1 MAWCIRLKQIEK
13 SYGLIIVLKN
23 HSGSY
28 LTKEVVKKGYCRN
41 ESLGLA
47 WDRVEVSQMT
57 LFYTTLM
64 LQKYISSKQKNLK

>member
-47 WDRVEVSQMT
+47 
-57 LFYTTLM
+57 
-64 LQKYISSKQKNLK
+64 